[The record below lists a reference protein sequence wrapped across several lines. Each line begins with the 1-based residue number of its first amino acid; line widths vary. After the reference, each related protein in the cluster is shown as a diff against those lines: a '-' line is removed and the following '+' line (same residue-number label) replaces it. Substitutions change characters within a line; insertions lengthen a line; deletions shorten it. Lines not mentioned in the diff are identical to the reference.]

1 MASTAAFF
9 VAKGTPAAAYTLDT
23 LYLTQEDSILIMAP
37 FSGIKNDVK
46 ARFAC
51 YADDWQDAFRVRFRI
66 LAPTIYIFLASAL
79 PVIAFGEQLSRETDG
94 KLTAVQTLAST
105 ALCGIIHSL
114 VGGQPLLIL
123 GVAEPT
129 VIVYSFMYKFVK
141 NKDGIGPSLF
151 LAWAAWTCVWAA
163 ILSCL
168 LSIFGACS
176 YINRFTLMARE
187 LFAMLIAIL
196 FLQQAVKGTIEE
208 FQIPTGQDQ
217 SLLEFQLPWR
227 FGNGMFALVIC
238 SGLLWTCI
246 ESRKAEAWHYGPA
259 WLRKFTAEYGVSVF
273 VLIWTG
279 ISYAPSAHVPHGIP
293 RRLSTLPPWSEGAS
307 ESWLVVNNMLQVPL
321 SYIFGA
327 LIPAIMI
334 AVLYYF
340 DHGVASQ
347 LAQKKFN
354 LKKPSSYH
362 YDQLVL
368 SALILICG
376 VIGVPPANGVLP
388 QSPLHTKNLIISSK
402 PVGKVK
408 NNPNENEQELSSN
421 MQPDLHDPSTLSE
434 GPNVIVNIKLS
445 MDQNGNDKSRA
456 GGAIK
461 PEVVEQRLSN
471 ILQSLLTGAC
481 LGAMPLVRKIPSSV
495 LWGYFAFMAF
505 ESLPGNQFWERI
517 LLLCKT
523 RCWRKEILKDAR
535 FKTVPLRTI
544 VSFTIFQVSYL
555 LMCFGITWI
564 PIAGVLFPLF
574 IMLLVPIRLNIL
586 PRVFDLGHLQDLDP
600 IDQREA
606 TPTSEQNSSDGVDVH
621 FSVGDDFTHRDKKV
635 GGNGMFVDEEEAHVL
650 YPRYADKIIEY
661 EEAKDEVD
669 DKHQQ

>member
-1 MASTAAFF
+1 M
-9 VAKGTPAAAYTLDT
+9 V
-23 LYLTQEDSILIMAP
+23 P

-46 ARFAC
+46 ARLAC
-51 YADDWQDAFRVRFRI
+51 YADDWRDAFRVRYRI

-79 PVIAFGEQLSRETDG
+79 PVIAFGEQLSRETKG

-105 ALCGIIHSL
+105 SLCGIIHSL
-114 VGGQPLLIL
+114 VGGQPLLVL

-141 NKDGIGPSLF
+141 DKGGVGPSLF
-151 LAWAAWTCVWAA
+151 LAWAAWTCTWAA

-168 LSIFGACS
+168 LSICGACS

-196 FLQQAVKGTIEE
+196 FLQQAVKGIVEE
-208 FQIPTGQDQ
+208 FRIPTGQDQ
-217 SLLEFQLPWR
+217 SLLEFQSPWR

-238 SGLLWTCI
+238 CGLLWTCI
-246 ESRKAEAWHYGPA
+246 VSRKAESWHYGPGKLLA
-259 WLRKFTAEYGVSVF
+259 FTPWLSNMTAAPITFIMCRFVADYGVF
-273 VLIWTG
+273 VLALIWTA
-279 ISYAPSAHVPHGIP
+279 ISYAPSAHVPEGIP
-293 RRLSTLPPWSEGAS
+293 RRLSTLSPWAEGAS
-307 ESWLVVNNMLQVPL
+307 DSWLVVNNMLQVPL

-327 LIPAIMI
+327 FIPALMI

-347 LAQKKFN
+347 LAQKEEFN
-354 LKKPSSYH
+354 LTKPSSYH

-368 SALILICG
+368 SVLILICG
-376 VIGVPPANGVLP
+376 LLGVPPANGVLP

-402 PVGKVK
+402 WVCVSTSV
-408 NNPNENEQELSSN
+408 LSK
-421 MQPDLHDPSTLSE
+421 H
-434 GPNVIVNIKLS
+434 NVIVS
-445 MDQNGNDKSRA
+445 MDQNGMDKKQA
-456 GGAIK
+456 MHQNAFDKNIGEGGIK

-481 LGAMPLVRKIPSSV
+481 LGAMPLVRKIPTSV

-517 LLLCKT
+517 LLLFKT
-523 RCWRKEILKDAR
+523 GHWRNEILKNMN
-535 FKTVPLRTI
+535 FKTAPFRI
-544 VSFTIFQVSYL
+544 IAAFTMFQLTYL

-586 PRVFDLGHLQDLDP
+586 PRIFDLRHLQNLDP
-600 IDQREA
+600 IDQEKA
-606 TPTSEQNSSDGVDVH
+606 SSVPSELEVMDSTLGEEVCVAVADDLNIHEVKASGSGGVNEEQVH
-621 FSVGDDFTHRDKKV
+621 PHHKDK
-635 GGNGMFVDEEEAHVL
+635 G
-650 YPRYADKIIEY
+650 IENQ
-661 EEAKDEVD
+661 EDNDEVD
-669 DKHQQ
+669 ERQQE